1 MLSDS
6 VTSSRAGTPMPSVAA
21 VPRRSARYR
30 PDADVLSQCE
40 SVATDATEASN
51 ASRWSSKSLRF
62 KLRRAG
68 SIRSTSTTQS
78 THERITALIRHL
90 ARSLHVQR
98 KAASPSGASSP
109 FPYATAGGTPQA
121 EHHTPQSRLDDFSV
135 RLGSSAARYGGSN
148 VNAAGV
154 GGSPMRPAGPRR
166 LESEDAAAVWADV
179 MKTAHAT
186 KGGAEKAAFHHVL
199 RERDQAVQECRRLKS
214 LRGGKQSISSGQ
226 PAVASV
232 RDIHKRLAQSVSEL
246 QQVTGRKEVE
256 AGGLTTDLKRIAG
269 ELAALTRELEQSLAR
284 SSPLPGLAKSAEP
297 STRIVSVAGPV
308 VPPSPCSQQ
317 QLLQTSL
324 SRQSS
329 VHTLSNPFQSNRIPT
344 PATKENETTRAVA
357 AAAELEKKEEGD
369 RDEVHALETAH
380 VKVNEAEIVVSL
392 IGDMHGEPAAAS
404 PSAMC
409 SEATPESDKPN
420 HVESQPSTITLVT
433 SASKVDVILA
443 AESAEDMAQLKDG
456 FTPSPPPMT
465 EAWTDSTALSADN
478 LATSSETG
486 GLQPPTTA
494 SDLEVIDFADEMNG
508 RINEMFASVAAPVS
522 VPRPP
527 PRKRTIKR
535 TVGAR
540 EPSFDLKA
548 VDVTDESD
556 KAAIEAA

>member
-40 SVATDATEASN
+40 SVATDATDASN

-90 ARSLHVQR
+90 ARSLHVHR

-109 FPYATAGGTPQA
+109 FPHATSSGSPHA
-121 EHHTPQSRLDDFSV
+121 EHHAPQSRLDDFSV

-154 GGSPMRPAGPRR
+154 GATPIRPAGPRR

-179 MKTAHAT
+179 MKTAHTT

-199 RERDQAVQECRRLKS
+199 RERDQAVQECRRLMS
-214 LRGGKQSISSGQ
+214 LRVGKQPTSGGQ

-232 RDIHKRLAQSVSEL
+232 RDIHRRLALSVSEL
-246 QQVTGRKEVE
+246 QQVTGLKEME
-256 AGGLTTDLKRIAG
+256 AGDRTTDLKRIAG
-269 ELAALTRELEQSLAR
+269 ELAALTHELEQSLAR
-284 SSPLPGLAKSAEP
+284 SSPPSGLAKSAEP
-297 STRIVSVAGPV
+297 GPRITSSAGPV

-317 QLLQTSL
+317 QHLQTTL

-344 PATKENETTRAVA
+344 PASKDNETARA
-357 AAAELEKKEEGD
+357 AAAATELEKEERYQD
-369 RDEVHALETAH
+369 QAPALETARAQ
-380 VKVNEAEIVVSL
+380 VSETEICVSAV
-392 IGDMHGEPAAAS
+392 GDMHEERAAKL
-404 PSAMC
+404 PKTKPV
-409 SEATPESDKPN
+409 EGTPQSDKPN
-420 HVESQPSTITLVT
+420 HVESQPSPITLVT
-433 SASKVDVILA
+433 TVSKMDLSPA
-443 AESAEDMAQLKDG
+443 AESTEDAAQLTDSSR
-456 FTPSPPPMT
+456 PSPPHTT
-465 EAWTDSTALSADN
+465 EAWTESTAPSTDN
-478 LATSSETG
+478 LATPSDVGGQQVTTVADLDET
-486 GLQPPTTA
+486 
-494 SDLEVIDFADEMNG
+494 DFADEMNG
-508 RINEMFASVAAPVS
+508 RIDKMFASVAAPVL
-522 VPRPP
+522 VPPRPP

-535 TVGAR
+535 TAGAR
-540 EPSFDLKA
+540 EPSFDLKI
-548 VDVTDESD
+548 VDVSEESESSV
-556 KAAIEAA
+556 EAA

>member
-40 SVATDATEASN
+40 SVATDATDASN

-109 FPYATAGGTPQA
+109 FPHATSSGIPHT
-121 EHHTPQSRLDDFSV
+121 EHHAPQSRLDDFSV

-154 GGSPMRPAGPRR
+154 GASPIRPAGPRR

-199 RERDQAVQECRRLKS
+199 RERDQAVQECRRLMS
-214 LRGGKQSISSGQ
+214 LRSGKQPTSGGQ

-232 RDIHKRLAQSVSEL
+232 RDIHKRLALSVSEL
-246 QQVTGRKEVE
+246 QQVTGRKEME
-256 AGGLTTDLKRIAG
+256 AGDLTTDLKRIAE

-284 SSPLPGLAKSAEP
+284 SSPPPGLLAKSAEP
-297 STRIVSVAGPV
+297 GPRITSGAGPV
-308 VPPSPCSQQ
+308 IPPSPCSQQ
-317 QLLQTSL
+317 QHLQTTL

-344 PATKENETTRAVA
+344 PASKDNETARA
-357 AAAELEKKEEGD
+357 AAAATELEKEERYQD
-369 RDEVHALETAH
+369 QAPALETARAQ
-380 VKVNEAEIVVSL
+380 VSETEIGVSAVS
-392 IGDMHGEPAAAS
+392 DMHEERAAKM
-404 PSAMC
+404 PKTTPV
-409 SEATPESDKPN
+409 EATPQSDKPN
-420 HVESQPSTITLVT
+420 HVESQPSAITLVT
-433 SASKVDVILA
+433 TVSKVDLSPA
-443 AESAEDMAQLKDG
+443 AESTEDTAQLTDSSR
-456 FTPSPPPMT
+456 PSPPHTT
-465 EAWTDSTALSADN
+465 EAWTESTAPSTDN
-478 LATSSETG
+478 LATSSDVGGHPVTTVADLDET
-486 GLQPPTTA
+486 
-494 SDLEVIDFADEMNG
+494 DFADEMNG
-508 RINEMFASVAAPVS
+508 RIDKMFASVAAPVL
-522 VPRPP
+522 VPPRPP

-535 TVGAR
+535 TAGAR
-540 EPSFDLKA
+540 QPSFDLKI
-548 VDVTDESD
+548 VDVSEESESSVD
-556 KAAIEAA
+556 AA